1 MTDYYPGQSTT
12 THDTTALP
20 RFDASQP
27 GVPGAPPVDEA
38 GYWAQRY
45 QQERRRSRTLTVA
58 VVAAVVVAAGVGI
71 SALRSSDSAAPVAAQ
86 APVATS
92 PLAPGATPQEGA
104 TAPEGS
110 PGPGGV
116 DPLPQGQA
124 PGDGQAVP
132 DQPGSTSP
140 QLPEPLRQLGSA
152 LGITDVDDLI
162 DLAVANDLIS
172 AEQAEQLR
180 AAVTLGTAAG
190 RALGGGDQDA

>member
-27 GVPGAPPVDEA
+27 GVPPVDEA
-38 GYWAQRY
+38 GYWAARY

-71 SALRSSDSAAPVAAQ
+71 SALRPTGSAAPVAAQ
-86 APVATS
+86 APAASGPVE
-92 PLAPGATPQEGA
+92 PGAAAQEGA
-104 TAPEGS
+104 TAPEVS

-116 DPLPQGQA
+116 DPLPRGQA
-124 PGDGQAVP
+124 PSDGQAVP

-180 AAVTLGTAAG
+180 AAVTLGTAAS
-190 RALGGGDQDA
+190 RALGGGEQDA